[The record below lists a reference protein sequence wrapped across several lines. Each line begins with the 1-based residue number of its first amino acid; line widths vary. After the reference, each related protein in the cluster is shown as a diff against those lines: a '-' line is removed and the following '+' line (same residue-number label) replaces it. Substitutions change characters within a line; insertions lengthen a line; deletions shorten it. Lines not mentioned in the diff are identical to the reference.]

1 MMKKLISMLVLLIMI
16 IGVCS
21 PVMALTIN
29 TGDDSSKQPS
39 QPVSTTNTKTGT
51 TTLELVEKKLCEISL
66 KNGNEVI
73 GKFTK
78 ELSKFD
84 ADKKE
89 VELTLKVE
97 NLMKDE
103 NAEKPVEVLLVLDNS
118 NSMNAKYNQK
128 EKKEYVKMVSNLFVD
143 SLFGYFKDVKVG
155 VVAFA
160 AITPTTVGGKYGSAE
175 DAKLLTA
182 LSNSKDTV
190 KNAINNSYV
199 PDENT
204 ACTNIESGLDLAQK
218 SFSSSTETTKYVVL
232 ISDGVPNV
240 SLAPS
245 DTPAYSGEA
254 ATRTKAKLQTLE
266 QAGYHI
272 FSVLMGLND
281 SDKENAY
288 APKKED
294 GHNMTNRELSEEVF
308 GTIENPTAGDFYYI
322 DYDSLDTT
330 VNGKI
335 LNGIKDLKDTSIT
348 NIVIKD
354 YFPKEIVDNFNFT
367 YVKSP
372 NIGEVSSKID
382 NTDNSITWNIEL
394 LKYGEVAELV
404 YKLTLKDDYNKEIV
418 DKILQTNSGIDLKYQ
433 YGTEPTEEPTYKEF
447 STIRVKYKETNT
459 TTPSTPKDPDKSK
472 DPTESKDPIPQAG
485 IYNTIII
492 IALVGIASF
501 GIMKVVQIKKLY

>member
-16 IGVCS
+16 IGVCN
-21 PVMALTIN
+21 PVMALTID
-29 TGDDSSKQPS
+29 TGTSPNKQPS
-39 QPVSTTNTKTGT
+39 QPTNTSTTKTGT
-51 TTLELVEKKLCEISL
+51 TTLELVEKKLCEINL
-66 KNGNEVI
+66 KNGDEVI

-103 NAEKPVEVLLVLDNS
+103 NAERPVEVLLVLDNS
-118 NSMNAKYNQK
+118 NSMNSKYNQK
-128 EKKEYVKMVSNLFVD
+128 DKKEYVKTVANLFVD

-155 VVAFA
+155 VVAFSA
-160 AITPTTVGGKYGSAE
+160 VTPTTVGGKYGSTE

-190 KNAINNSYV
+190 KSAINTSYIATS
-199 PDENT
+199 E
-204 ACTNIESGLDLAQK
+204 ACTDIEAGLDLAQK
-218 SFSSSTETTKYVVL
+218 SFSTSTSTEKYVIL
-232 ISDGVPNV
+232 LSDGVPNV

-245 DTPAYSGEA
+245 DMPKYSGEA
-254 ATRTKAKLQTLE
+254 ATRTKAKLQALE
-266 QAGYHI
+266 QAGYHT

-288 APKKED
+288 APEKED
-294 GHNMTNRELSEEVF
+294 GHKMTNRELAEEVF
-308 GTIENPTAGDFYYI
+308 GTVENPTAGDFYYI

-335 LNGIKDLKDTSIT
+335 LSGIKELKDTSIT

-372 NIGEVSSKID
+372 NIGAVSSKID
-382 NTDNSITWNIEL
+382 TTDNSITWNIEL
-394 LKYGEVAELV
+394 LKFGEVAELV
-404 YKLTLKDDYNKEIV
+404 YKLTLKDNYDKAIV

-433 YGTEPTEEPTYKEF
+433 YSTKPTEEPTYKEF
-447 STIRVKYKETNT
+447 STIRVRYKETT
-459 TTPSTPKDPDKSK
+459 TTPSTPKDP
-472 DPTESKDPIPQAG
+472 TQSKDPIPQAG

-492 IALVGIASF
+492 IALVGISLF